1 MRKVLATVIVSAL
14 ALSWGH
20 LAIGQSSHE
29 EMNASLIQAAKEG
42 NTQGARQ
49 VIPFGASV
57 DAKDDNGVTVLMWA
71 VNDGNTELMKFLL
84 DKGANMNAV
93 DKDGHTALDRAKAS
107 GQTKAAKL
115 LRDTAIAQG
124 KHKAVPAGSTAPK

>member
-1 MRKVLATVIVSAL
+1 MRKALATIFVSAL
-14 ALSWGH
+14 VLSWGH
-20 LAIGQSSHE
+20 LAAGQSSPE
-29 EMNASLIQAAKEG
+29 EMNAALIRAAKEG

-71 VNDGNTELMKFLL
+71 VNDGNIELMKFLL
-84 DKGANMNAV
+84 DKGANINAV

-107 GQTKAAKL
+107 GQTRAAKL
-115 LRDTAIAQG
+115 LRDTAALR
-124 KHKAVPAGSTAPK
+124 PARKGSQR